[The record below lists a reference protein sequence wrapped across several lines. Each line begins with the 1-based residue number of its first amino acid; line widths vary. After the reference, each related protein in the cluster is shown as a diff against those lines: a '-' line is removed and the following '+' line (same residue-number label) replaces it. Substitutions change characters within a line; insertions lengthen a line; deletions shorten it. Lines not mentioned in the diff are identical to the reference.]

1 MKKTLL
7 CLVALLLS
15 VTMASAQGKIA
26 IGSKVSGKAVSRTE
40 ALGVAPKDLVK
51 SPVKKGQGVN
61 KIAIDEGERLV
72 GFYTSDDLDFSGNS
86 SIGLTNYPGDL
97 SAGAMF
103 SSDMLTKAVG
113 GQITKM
119 RFGLA
124 CSIGATHVQILP
136 IDLTAGTVGTPVAE
150 ADLASTAQGWNDVT
164 FDTPVTIEAGVTYLV
179 AYDYTQVSGQVD
191 EAYPLLVDYKVCDN
205 PQENGFMI
213 YGDLN
218 GYGYSS
224 WYSMGSKYG
233 NLCIQLVVKGGNYQ
247 DYDITLG
254 KMSVGKYLNKKG
266 EDAKLSYSYSISSTG
281 NEIPSS
287 YTLGVA
293 VDGVEVETLTTP
305 VAVSSKAQTL
315 TGNITLGT
323 DIGRH
328 ELSVYVK
335 DINGTTPTAGT
346 EDDKIVASYA
356 IYDQTLARQK
366 TLLEHFTSSTCGF
379 CPNGYDML
387 NELTSLRNDIAWVSL
402 HGTLDSK
409 YPDPYETDD
418 TYNLILS
425 EIVDADGYLSYP
437 NASFNRAYIDNS
449 TYNSKQTLGITIGYK
464 GTASQIA
471 AMFNDIINEYANVP
485 SLVSVNIDP
494 TYNADTRELKI
505 KVSGES
511 VFNLSDDVV
520 ISVYLTEDGLIS
532 KQFSYTPSTHWE
544 TDFEHNHVFRC
555 SVTDLFGDAI
565 NWNGDNYEN
574 DFTVTLDSSWKP
586 ENMNIVAFVS
596 RPLENDKTDA
606 WVTNAEV
613 AKVVTGETG
622 ISNAVVDGE
631 TAVEVARYAL
641 DGTKLLQPTKGV
653 NIVKMSDGTTKKV
666 IVK

>member
-72 GFYTSDDLDFSGNS
+72 GFYTSDDLDFSGYS
-86 SIGLTNYPGDL
+86 SIGLTDYPGEL

-224 WYSMGSKYG
+224 WYSMGSNYG

-293 VDGVEVETLTTP
+293 VDGAEVETLTTP

-335 DINGTTPTAGT
+335 DINGSAPTAGT
-346 EDDKIVASYA
+346 EDDKIVAGYA

-366 TLLEHFTSSTCGF
+366 TLLEHFTSSSCQY
-379 CPNGYDML
+379 CPGGYDML
-387 NELTSLRNDIAWVSL
+387 NALTAMRSDIAWVSVHTTMKPL
-402 HGTLDSK
+402 
-409 YPDPYETDD
+409 YPDPYETEE
-418 TYNLILS
+418 TRELAS
-425 EIVDADGYLSYP
+425 KEIMYYP
-437 NASFNRAYIDNS
+437 SASFNRAFINDSYLNEDGN
-449 TYNSKQTLGITIGYK
+449 LAVPIGYN
-464 GTASQIA
+464 GTASQVA
-471 AMFNDIINEYANVP
+471 AMFDEAINVYANIP
-485 SLVSVNIDP
+485 SFVSVNIEP
-494 TYNADTRELKI
+494 SYNADTRELTV
-505 KVSGES
+505 KVSGEG
-511 VFNLSDDVV
+511 VEKAKDILGDDAVV
-520 ISVYLTEDGLIS
+520 SVYLTEDGLVS
-532 KQFSYTPSTHWE
+532 RQLDGNVWDN
-544 TDFEHNHVFRC
+544 DFEHNHVYRC
-555 SVTDLFGDAI
+555 AMTDVFGDKI

-596 RPLENDKTDA
+596 RPLENDMTDA

-613 AKVVTGETG
+613 AKVVSGETG
-622 ISNAVVDGE
+622 ISNAVVDDE

-641 DGTKLLQPTKGV
+641 DGTQLSQPTKGV